1 MVLISID
8 SLSDTELRII
18 AQQEDL
24 EDWDTLSREELIEGL
39 EHLYDEDDDR
49 TLDGITGSS
58 KKKFVN
64 TQTDVQSDNVL
75 SLPGVESLPESYND
89 TSIHLILKDFNWAY
103 VFWSLSPQQFS
114 ELEES
119 GASLILRNTRLS
131 ADDRKVAE
139 YDIDVSLS
147 DTSWTVELPY
157 PGFKYKVS
165 LVSVVDEKESV
176 ICTSTCLETTQSW
189 FSTHPEELEKDSVF
203 RAVFSSLIMM
213 DGTVIPNRQLI
224 DIVEMLQKGQSQE
237 ADA

>member
-1 MVLISID
+1 MVLISIE
-8 SLSDTELRII
+8 SLSDAELRNI

-24 EDWDTLSREELIEGL
+24 EDWDRLSREELIEGL

-64 TQTDVQSDNVL
+64 TLTDVQSDNVL
-75 SLPGVESLPESYND
+75 ALPGVESLPESYND

-103 VFWSLSPQQFS
+103 VFWSLSPQQLS

-119 GASLILRNTRLS
+119 GSYLILRNTRLS
-131 ADDRKVAE
+131 SDDSKVAE
-139 YDIDVSLS
+139 YDIDISLS
-147 DTSWTVELPY
+147 DSSWTVELPY
-157 PGFKYKVS
+157 TGFKYKVS
-165 LVSVVDEKESV
+165 LVSVVGGKETV
-176 ICTSTCLETTQSW
+176 ICTSTCLETSESW
-189 FSTHPEELEKDSVF
+189 FSNHPEELEKDSAF
-203 RAVFSSLIMM
+203 RSVFSSLIMK

-224 DIVEMLQKGQSQE
+224 DMVEMLHAGQSQE